1 MKTAAP
7 LRIGLASAAL
17 ILASL
22 LTAPLAAAQNAVTV
36 YGGYAGGGSFEQAG
50 NNTGSNASA
59 DVASSGAGAVSI
71 DWAFDAARNVQL
83 FASGQRTTLQLPPGA
98 VPAGSSASTTLRIG
112 YLHLGG
118 TNFFDGV
125 AGQGAYIAG
134 GLGATFMSPDLNGL
148 SSEVRP
154 SMSLALGY
162 EQPLAPSLALR
173 MELRGYVTLIN
184 SSGGFF
190 CSGGCVVSL
199 KGDAL
204 VQGEA
209 LLGLSLRF

>member
-1 MKTAAP
+1 MALFTSLPTINLNAGEFKEVILMPGLRNHPMLSTFLTVTDGMKAGKNVGMFGRLSKISKKDAGCGSTPSTATIP
-7 LRIGLASAAL
+7 FTSKVWD
-17 ILASL
+17 
-22 LTAPLAAAQNAVTV
+22 P
-36 YGGYAGGGSFEQAG
+36 
-50 NNTGSNASA
+50 TG
-59 DVASSGAGAVSI
+59 I
-71 DWAFDAARNVQL
+71 EMWIKQCY
-83 FASGQRTTLQLPPGA
+83 TELQ
-98 VPAGSSASTTLRIG
+98 
-112 YLHLGG
+112 
-118 TNFFDGV
+118 D
-125 AGQGAYIAG
+125 
-134 GLGATFMSPDLNGL
+134 TFLEWG
-148 SSEVRP
+148 
-154 SMSLALGY
+154 LALGY